1 MPTLAQLKR
10 EAKAGTLYGEMV
22 ERYGEKEIPNGLKGI
37 RKIVD
42 SNSVSITFLNAFGK
56 RSECRVSRASLVEYT
71 EDELII
77 YNPGYRP
84 LNAEEAAVMEEW
96 NQIRGTPEFQER
108 ERIDLLSDGN
118 STYYQKKHFFEDS
131 GKAYLMGS
139 EEQKGC
145 RFERSM
151 GMVRDAS
158 IKGSVCLRYK
168 IIRAAEAHVS

>member
-10 EAKAGTLYGEMV
+10 EAKAGMLYGEMV
-22 ERYGEKEIPNGLKGI
+22 ERLGDTAIPEQLRGL

-42 SNSVSITFLNAFGK
+42 SNTVSITFLNASGK
-56 RSECRVSRASLVEYT
+56 RSECRVERASLVEYKG
-71 EDELII
+71 DELII

-84 LNAEEAAVMEEW
+84 LNAEEAAVMEKW
-96 NQIRGTPEFQER
+96 NQIRSTPEHQER
-108 ERIDLLSDGN
+108 EKIDLLSDGN

-131 GKAYLMGS
+131 GKGYLMGS

-145 RFERSM
+145 LFERSM

-158 IKGSVCLRYK
+158 IRGAVCLRYK
-168 IIRAAEAHVS
+168 VMRADQVNVS